1 MPPRW
6 TPEHFAFGL
15 IDEILLQGQASRLH
29 RDLVQRRGYT
39 DDISG
44 GINLL
49 GNMFNYSGPMLW
61 SAALLHDPATS
72 RSTDPRGDR
81 REHRTHAHRAGHRG
95 RARSRPPQD
104 SRGSLRLVGSST
116 KTGLVDL
123 LACFALFDDDP
134 TRINRIEAEFA
145 KVTPELV
152 RTTAQEYLRRE
163 NRTVLTIEPGA
174 AAAGAN
180 AP

>member
-1 MPPRW
+1 M
-6 TPEHFAFGL
+6 
-15 IDEILLQGQASRLH
+15 
-29 RDLVQRRGYT
+29 QRRGYT
-39 DDISG
+39 DGVSG

-61 SAALLHDPATS
+61 SAGLIHDPATTEAQIMAAIDENIE
-72 RSTDPRGDR
+72 RI
-81 REHRTHAHRAGHRG
+81 RTEPVTQEELD
-95 RARSRPPQD
+95 RARRKIRAD
-104 SRGSLRLVGSST
+104 LYDLVGSST

-134 TRINRIEAEFA
+134 TRVNRIEAEFA
-145 KVTPELV
+145 KVTPELI

-163 NRTVLTIEPGA
+163 NRTVLTIEPGPA